1 MHKAAEKIAAL
12 RRAAAA
18 APEYA
23 AIIPFF
29 IELFSFIEK
38 NGHRTGITVRNG
50 AEHRKEKLANG
61 FHLVSPDCLE
71 VDYLA
76 CATFL
81 HDTIGV
87 LKRTGRDGSGDLQK
101 ISAAIDDDRLD
112 LTALFTAILERNRRY
127 LDDSAKSVD
136 IPPPLLE
143 YVLEI
148 PLKTSLELFAASVS
162 QGDVSSWH
170 ESNCPVCGSRAGMA
184 ELTGEEGKRY
194 LSCSTCSF
202 SWPFKR
208 LACPFCGSDSAE
220 DLSYFLAGE
229 GATRVDT
236 CSSCSRYIKTRDSR
250 NGNTDV
256 PLDVEDILTIHLD
269 LLASREGFERGK

>member
-1 MHKAAEKIAAL
+1 MRNASEKIAAL
-12 RRAAAA
+12 RRAAATSA
-18 APEYA
+18 EYA
-23 AIIPFF
+23 GIIPFF
-29 IELFSFIEK
+29 IELFSFLDK
-38 NGHRTGITVRNG
+38 NGHRTGITVRNCTG
-50 AEHRKEKLANG
+50 HSREKLANG
-61 FHLVSPDCLE
+61 FHLVSSDCLE

-87 LKRTGRDGSGDLQK
+87 LKRAGRDGSDDLEK

-127 LDDSAKSVD
+127 LDDAAKGMD

-148 PLKTSLELFAASVS
+148 PLKTSLQLFAASVS
-162 QGDVSSWH
+162 REEVSEWQ
-170 ESNCPVCGSRAGMA
+170 ESNCPLCGSRAGMA
-184 ELTGEEGKRY
+184 ELTGEEGKRF

-208 LACPFCGSDSAE
+208 LACPFCGNDSAE
-220 DLSYFLAGE
+220 KLSYFVAGE

-250 NGNTDV
+250 NANADV